1 MKSLLIASLGLV
13 LSAATFAGPNKDNAA
28 KVLRLLKA
36 THSSA
41 IECITQDKDKDA
53 IVIKAGK
60 NPEDNTGLVVKND
73 SGTYSY
79 GTDQIN
85 DISATRSGLMINWGE
100 EGNYHLF
107 IPNWDWLLFSSEE
120 SGTSKLEAN
129 HELTTLGVVFA
140 ETETMAQLKCRVK

>member
-1 MKSLLIASLGLV
+1 MKNLLIASIV
-13 LSAATFAGPNKDNAA
+13 LTGGAFAGPNKDSAA

-36 THSSA
+36 TNSKA
-41 IECITQDKDKDA
+41 IECITQDKSKDT

-60 NPEDNTGLVVKND
+60 NSEDNTGLVVENE

-85 DISATRSGLMINWGE
+85 EIYAGRNGLVINWGE

-107 IPNWDWLLFSSEE
+107 IPNWDWLLFSNEE